1 MDHEALRK
9 LVDDVLRSLKSLGRL
24 ISAPRYYIPHHAVL
38 KGSSLTIKL
47 RVVFDASCKSNT
59 GISLNECLS
68 VGPTLQEDLFSIL
81 LRFRTFQYVITAD
94 IAQMYRQVLIDESQT
109 SLQTIFWRADPTEEV
124 AAFELKTVT
133 YGTACASFLAVRA
146 MQELASIY
154 ASIYPVGSITIV
166 NDFYVDDL
174 LSGADT
180 EQEIRTLRNET
191 IKILSSGGFHLRKWA
206 SNYPKLLQDIPHADI
221 CEPVHFINT
230 DEEVSCDIVLLAQ
243 LIDKIL
249 RTIRFKP
256 ESVYYWTDSMIVIH
270 WIKATDKS
278 WNAFIANRVSEILY
292 HMLHSKDHQNKLDN
306 LLKED
311 FIEWHFIPPHAPHF
325 GGIWEAAVKST
336 KLHLKRIVGDTPLT
350 FEEMYTV
357 LTQVEAVLNSR
368 PISPLSN
375 DPNDLSYLTP
385 GHFLVGDSLT
395 TVLQQDVTHL
405 PNNRLL
411 RWQRVSQIF
420 QHFWKRWSREY
431 LQQLQ
436 QRTKWQRSKGPHPVI
451 GDMVMVQENN
461 SLPLQW
467 AVGRIED
474 VYSGTDGVSR
484 VVSVR
489 TVKGTYKRPITKIC
503 ILPIRKED

>member
-1 MDHEALRK
+1 M
-9 LVDDVLRSLKSLGRL
+9 
-24 ISAPRYYIPHHAVL
+24 
-38 KGSSLTIKL
+38 
-47 RVVFDASCKSNT
+47 VFDASCKSNT

-230 DEEVSCDIVLLAQ
+230 DEEVS
-243 LIDKIL
+243 
-249 RTIRFKP
+249 
-256 ESVYYWTDSMIVIH
+256 
-270 WIKATDKS
+270 
-278 WNAFIANRVSEILY
+278 N
-292 HMLHSKDHQNKLDN
+292 LH
-306 LLKED
+306 
-311 FIEWHFIPPHAPHF
+311 
-325 GGIWEAAVKST
+325 
-336 KLHLKRIVGDTPLT
+336 
-350 FEEMYTV
+350 
-357 LTQVEAVLNSR
+357 
-368 PISPLSN
+368 
-375 DPNDLSYLTP
+375 
-385 GHFLVGDSLT
+385 
-395 TVLQQDVTHL
+395 
-405 PNNRLL
+405 
-411 RWQRVSQIF
+411 
-420 QHFWKRWSREY
+420 
-431 LQQLQ
+431 
-436 QRTKWQRSKGPHPVI
+436 
-451 GDMVMVQENN
+451 
-461 SLPLQW
+461 
-467 AVGRIED
+467 
-474 VYSGTDGVSR
+474 
-484 VVSVR
+484 
-489 TVKGTYKRPITKIC
+489 
-503 ILPIRKED
+503 